1 VKDKREGESESYSFS
16 RRVKDVIR
24 SIPKGKVATY
34 GRVATYAGNPR
45 GARQVVRVLHSSTRK
60 EKLPWHR
67 VVNREGRIALKPDY
81 GYEIQK
87 ALLEE
92 EGVEFGEND
101 AIDLAHYLWSPAGE
115 AQTPRAGRLRKTR
128 ALKG

>member
-1 VKDKREGESESYSFS
+1 MKDKRETESESHSFS
-16 RRVKDVIR
+16 RRVKRVIR
-24 SIPKGKVATY
+24 GIPKGKVATY
-34 GRVATYAGNPR
+34 GRVTTYAGNPR

-87 ALLEE
+87 ALLEK
-92 EGVEFGEND
+92 EGVEFGKND
-101 AIDLAHYLWSPAGE
+101 AIDLAQYLWSPSGE
-115 AQTPRAGRLRKTR
+115 AQTPQAG
-128 ALKG
+128 